1 MISLIH
7 LVHTISRYNL
17 ITDEAKIPKQLM
29 IMSLA
34 ISETFFLVMAMTQEG
49 FFAFG
54 TYEMLH
60 MPMLAKRRYHAFFD
74 GTPTSATNRNS
85 HFIMTPQTIQLV
97 LRNMKF
103 VKIELDCENVFV
115 HIITNLKVENKYII
129 L

>member
-7 LVHTISRYNL
+7 LVHTISSYNL

-34 ISETFFLVMAMTQEG
+34 ISETFFLVMTMTQEG
-49 FFAFG
+49 FFAFS

-60 MPMLAKRRYHAFFD
+60 MPMLAERRYHAFFD
-74 GTPTSATNRNS
+74 GTSTSATNRDS
-85 HFIMTPQTIQLV
+85 HFIMTSQTIQLV

-103 VKIELDCENVFV
+103 KIELDCENVFV
-115 HIITNLKVENKYII
+115 HIITNLKVENEYII